1 MSTGPIKK
9 DTLFNDMRERSDERI
24 TRDMFDDAIRA
35 LEEENFIVATNHT
48 IRIITLGES
57 NFD

>member
-1 MSTGPIKK
+1 
-9 DTLFNDMRERSDERI
+9 MRERSDERI

-48 IRIITLGES
+48 IRIVTLGES

>member
-1 MSTGPIKK
+1 MKK
-9 DTLFNDMRERSDERI
+9 DILFNELRERSDERI

-35 LEEENFIVATNHT
+35 LEEENFSVATNHT
-48 IRIITLGES
+48 IRIVSLGES

>member
-1 MSTGPIKK
+1 
-9 DTLFNDMRERSDERI
+9 MRERNDERI

-35 LEEENFIVATNHT
+35 LEEENFLIATNQT
-48 IRIITLGES
+48 IRMITLGES